1 MAKLS
6 KSTKTIII
14 AAAVL
19 LVLGIVC
26 LVLVMTEPKEDE
38 NTSSDTSASEPVAD
52 ESVVITDKEGTQV
65 LTLSVKNDKG
75 SYTFERQERIVTS
88 TDEEGNVSSKTEYY
102 WTSPEMGTVEPN
114 RPTISALMNCMAG
127 LSTKSLVEE
136 NAADLEKYGLKDAE
150 STVKVSF
157 DDGTSAELLF
167 GIQNPAAS
175 NFCYFRT
182 ADSNTVHQV
191 SYYSVG
197 SAYNAITD
205 FVDLT
210 LTEAYDAENRQEL
223 DYLII
228 ERKDLDKPMEISY
241 MYDMEAA
248 TEDIESVITT
258 FNSHRF
264 TSPIVAEVDS
274 TVGQKVCYGL
284 YGLSAA
290 SCVWVEPTT
299 ELLKATGLD
308 DPYCKV
314 TFKYGGKRRV
324 LLLGDEIVTTTE
336 TEGDDTPDLT
346 TVVGYYG
353 MFEGEDA
360 IYTFST
366 SSAPWYTC
374 TVEDTMSRRPISP
387 YIYTIDTL
395 TITTPDQEY
404 VFAVTG
410 DAEAHKFTWGEQELS
425 DANFKA
431 LYQQLI
437 SAIGEELF
445 FSEEEYEPYI
455 SIRFSYRDEYHEI
468 YGTPEDVIDFYQSDD
483 RKSIVRV
490 NGTVLFKV
498 RQIYTERLLSNIE
511 LLLNGGEVETN
522 W

>member
-6 KSTKTIII
+6 KSTRTIII

-26 LVLVMTEPKEDE
+26 LVLVMTEPKDE
-38 NTSSDTSASEPVAD
+38 EATSSDTSGTSSAVS
-52 ESVVITDKEGTQV
+52 ESVVITDKEGTEI
-65 LTLSVKNDKG
+65 LSLSVENSTG
-75 SYTFERQERIVTS
+75 SYTFERKEKVVTS
-88 TDEEGNVSSKTEYY
+88 TDDEGNVSSKTEYY
-102 WTSPEMGTVEPN
+102 WVSPEMGTVEPN
-114 RPTISALMNCMAG
+114 SSTVAAFMNCMAG

-136 NAADLEKYGLKDAE
+136 NAEDLEKYGLAE
-150 STVKVSF
+150 PNARVVANF

-167 GIQNPAAS
+167 GIQNPAAT
-175 NFCYFRT
+175 NYVYFRT
-182 ADSNTVHQV
+182 ADSTTVHQV
-191 SYYSVG
+191 SYYTVG

-228 ERKDLDKPMEISY
+228 ERKDLDEPMEISY
-241 MYDMEAA
+241 MYDMEEAS
-248 TEDIESVITT
+248 EDIESVITT

-274 TVGQKVCYGL
+274 TVGQTVCYGL
-284 YGLSAA
+284 YGLSAS
-290 SCVWVEPTT
+290 SCVWVEPLE
-299 ELLKATGLD
+299 ELLEATGLD
-308 DPYCKV
+308 DPYCRV

-336 TEGDDTPDLT
+336 TEGEDTPNLT

-366 SSAPWYTC
+366 STAPWYTC

-395 TITTPDQEY
+395 TITTPEQEY
-404 VFAVTG
+404 VFTVSG
-410 DAEAHKFTWGEQELS
+410 DADVHKFTWGEQELPDMS
-425 DANFKA
+425 FKS

-437 SAIGEELF
+437 SSIGEELF
-445 FSEEEYEPYI
+445 FSEQEYEPYI
-455 SIRFSYRDEYHEI
+455 SVRFSYREEYHDV
-468 YGTPEDVIDFYQSDD
+468 YGTTEDVIEFYQSDD

-498 RQIYTERLLSNIE
+498 RQIYTERLLSNVEALIS
-511 LLLNGGEVETN
+511 GGDVETN

>member
-6 KSTKTIII
+6 KSTRTIII

-26 LVLVMTEPKEDE
+26 LALVMTEPKDEDI
-38 NTSSDTSASEPVAD
+38 TSSDTTSTSSAES
-52 ESVVITDKEGTQV
+52 ESVVITDKEGTSI
-65 LTLSVKNDKG
+65 LTLSVENDTG
-75 SYTFERQERIVTS
+75 SYTFERQDKVVTS
-88 TDEEGNVSSKTEYY
+88 TDAEGNVSSKTEYY
-102 WTSPEMGTVEPN
+102 WTSPQMGTVEPN
-114 RPTISALMNCMAG
+114 SSTVAAFMNCMAG

-136 NAADLEKYGLKDAE
+136 NAEDMAKYGLEEPEAR
-150 STVKVSF
+150 VVASF

-167 GIQNPAAS
+167 GIQNPAAT
-175 NFCYFRT
+175 NYVYFRT
-182 ADSNTVHQV
+182 ADSRTVHQV

-197 SAYNAITD
+197 SAYNAVTD

-228 ERKDLDKPMEISY
+228 ERKDLDEPIEISY

-264 TSPIVAEVDS
+264 TSPIIAEVDS

-284 YGLSAA
+284 YGLTA
-290 SCVWVEPTT
+290 SSCGWVEPS
-299 ELLKATGLD
+299 EAVLAATGLD

-324 LLLGDEIVTTTE
+324 LLLGNEIITTTE

-360 IYTFST
+360 VYTFST
-366 SSAPWYTC
+366 STAPWYTC
-374 TVEDTMSRRPISP
+374 TVEDTMSRRPVSP

-395 TITTPDQEY
+395 TIITPEQEY
-404 VFAVTG
+404 VFTVSG
-410 DAEAHKFTWGEQELS
+410 DADVHKFTWGEQELRDMS
-425 DANFKA
+425 FKA

-437 SAIGEELF
+437 SSIGEELF
-445 FSEEEYEPYI
+445 FSDAEYDPYI
-455 SIRFSYRDEYHEI
+455 TVKFSYRDEYHEV
-468 YGTPEDVIDFYQSDD
+468 YGTSEDVIEFYQSDD
-483 RKSIVRV
+483 RKNIVRV
-490 NGTVLFKV
+490 NGNVLFKV
-498 RQIYTERLLSNIE
+498 RQIYTERLISNIDA
-511 LLLNGGEVETN
+511 LLNGGEVETN